1 MVKVSV
7 VIPAHNEV
15 RYIGACL
22 AAVLREVRRSRLDV
36 EVIVVDNASV
46 DGTSAAAAGFPGVRV
61 VAEARK
67 GLSMA
72 RHSGYLESSGDLI
85 VNLDA
90 DTRMPRGYLREVI
103 RGFEKDPRMVCY
115 TGPFA
120 YYDMPVLPRITS
132 MIFYL
137 FQFWPN
143 VVGQRI
149 LRIGAVAQGGN
160 FVVRRSALD
169 RVGGYDTSIEFYGED
184 TDIATR
190 LSKVG
195 IVRFSFRLPM
205 RTSGRRLRTEGT
217 LKSGY
222 LAVMNIIFVLFYGRP
237 LTRGHR
243 SASNPVHARA
253 GVLRTA
259 SGRQAG

>member
-7 VIPAHNEV
+7 VIPAHNEE
-15 RYIGACL
+15 RYIGDCL
-22 AAVLREVRRSRLDV
+22 AAVLREARRAPFEV

-46 DGTSAAAAGFPGVRV
+46 DATGAAAAQFHGVRV
-61 VAEARK
+61 ARELRK

-72 RHSGYLESSGDLI
+72 RHRGYLESSGELI

-90 DTRMPRGYLREVI
+90 DTRMPRGYLSTVVQ
-103 RGFEKDPRMVCY
+103 GFERDPRMVCF
-115 TGPFA
+115 TGPFT
-120 YYDMPVLPRITS
+120 YYDLPALPKIAS
-132 MIFYL
+132 MVFYL
-137 FQFWPN
+137 FQFLPN
-143 VVGQRI
+143 IVGQRI
-149 LRIGAVAQGGN
+149 LRLGAVAQGGN

-195 IVRFSFRLPM
+195 LVRFSFRLPM

-217 LKSGY
+217 FKSGY
-222 LAVMNIIFVLFYGRP
+222 LAAMNIIFVLFYGRP

-243 SASNPVHARA
+243 SASKAVPPLFAAGAREPR
-253 GVLRTA
+253 VQL
-259 SGRQAG
+259 

>member
-7 VIPAHNEV
+7 IVPAHNEE
-15 RYIGACL
+15 RYIGDCV
-22 AAVLREVRRSRLDV
+22 AAILREASRAPFPV

-46 DGTSAAAAGFPGVRV
+46 DATAAVAAGFRGVRV
-61 VAEARK
+61 VSEPRK

-72 RHSGYLESSGDLI
+72 RHRGYLESSGELI

-90 DTRMPRGYLREVI
+90 DTRMPRGYLSAVVRE
-103 RGFEKDPRMVCY
+103 FERDPRMVCF
-115 TGPFA
+115 TGPFV
-120 YYDMPVLPRITS
+120 YFDLPALPKIFS
-132 MIFYL
+132 MLFYM
-137 FQFWPN
+137 FQFLPN
-143 VVGQRI
+143 IVGQRI

-169 RVGGYDTSIEFYGED
+169 TIGGYDTSIEFYGED
-184 TDIATR
+184 TDVATR

-222 LAVMNIIFVLFYGRP
+222 LAAMNIMFVLFYGRP
-237 LTRGHR
+237 LTRGHT
-243 SASNPVHARA
+243 SVSKAAAPVFAP
-253 GVLRTA
+253 GVREP
-259 SGRQAG
+259 RVQV

>member
-7 VIPAHNEV
+7 VIPAHNEE

-22 AAVLREVRRSRLDV
+22 AAVLREVRRSQLDA

-46 DGTSAAAAGFPGVRV
+46 DGTSAASAGFPGVRV
-61 VAEARK
+61 IREARK

-72 RHSGYLESSGDLI
+72 RHRGYLESSGDLI

-103 RGFEKDPRMVCY
+103 RAFEKDPRMVCY

-120 YYDMPVLPRITS
+120 YYDMPVVPRITS

-137 FQFWPN
+137 FQFLPN
-143 VVGQRI
+143 IIGQRI

-195 IVRFSFRLPM
+195 LVRFSFRLPM

-217 LKSGY
+217 FKSGY
-222 LAVMNIIFVLFYGRP
+222 LAAMNIMFVLFYGHP

-243 SASNPVHARA
+243 SVSSSARGCSGA
-253 GVLRTA
+253 LRTA

>member
-7 VIPAHNEV
+7 VIPANNEE

-22 AAVLREVRRSRLDV
+22 AAVLREARRAPFEV
-36 EVIVVDNASV
+36 EVIVVDNASC
-46 DGTSAAAAGFPGVRV
+46 DATGAAASEFRGVRV
-61 VAEARK
+61 IREPRK
-67 GLSMA
+67 GLSRA
-72 RHSGYLESSGDLI
+72 RHRGYLESRGELI

-90 DTRMPRGYLREVI
+90 DTRMPRGYLSTVVQSFAR
-103 RGFEKDPRMVCY
+103 DPRMVCF
-115 TGPFA
+115 TGPFT
-120 YYDMPVLPRITS
+120 YYDLPALPKISS

-137 FQFWPN
+137 FQFLPN
-143 VVGQRI
+143 IVGQRI
-149 LRIGAVAQGGN
+149 LRLGAVAQGGN

-195 IVRFSFRLPM
+195 LVRFSFRLPM
-205 RTSGRRLRTEGT
+205 RTSGRRLRAEGT
-217 LKSGY
+217 FKSGY

-237 LTRGHR
+237 LTRDHR
-243 SASNPVHARA
+243 SASKAAPPVFAAGARESR
-253 GVLRTA
+253 VQL
-259 SGRQAG
+259 